1 MSVKK
6 AKRKVV
12 KRRKLTAKQIKYF
25 GTKAQKA
32 ALKRKRSAATTHK
45 TTKKTTKKT
54 KKKTVKKNTNTVSTL
69 GAIGIGL
76 AGAAAGYVAGTALSD
91 QTNALLN
98 NLATG
103 NIPIISGIASG
114 LAKTNPTP
122 TESAWQAA
130 SIASGESASD
140 LKAEFSS
147 PEAALIVA
155 NNINSASTQQLI
167 NSLNKGDLTGENT
180 AKTVT
185 NQATGKT
192 TANPYYTTSVG
203 DNLAYALYYA
213 EMANQK

>member
-1 MSVKK
+1 
-6 AKRKVV
+6 
-12 KRRKLTAKQIKYF
+12 
-25 GTKAQKA
+25 
-32 ALKRKRSAATTHK
+32 
-45 TTKKTTKKT
+45 
-54 KKKTVKKNTNTVSTL
+54 
-69 GAIGIGL
+69 
-76 AGAAAGYVAGTALSD
+76 
-91 QTNALLN
+91 
-98 NLATG
+98 LATG

-114 LAKTNPTP
+114 LAKNNPTP

-167 NSLNKGDLTGENT
+167 NSLQKGDLTGENT

-213 EMANQK
+213 QMANQK